1 MPNPV
6 DVNFSELFSL
16 NHLYIPEF
24 QRGYSWTKS
33 QLEDLWIDIGQIPEG
48 KHHYC
53 GSILTVIRGE
63 IRTTSPTPARVFK
76 LELVDGQQRCTTI
89 FLLLLAI
96 RDRFLQI
103 DLEHPT
109 AAQIDDGFIHFTP
122 HGGSKQLKLKNEHDD
137 LNTFMKNLVLGNE
150 PNPTVAPE
158 KRLVEAK
165 TFFDRKIAEYSEEDL
180 NELRYTITTKLVS
193 TEVYLD
199 DSLDQPTV
207 FEAINNRGL
216 GLSAMDKLKNYSM
229 LLIGRTEELENE
241 NLNFEVKWFSALQ
254 HLMKHNLYQRS
265 KEDKMLKYYWTLIY
279 GSITTSPFDAFK
291 QKFSPLIRNPNL
303 LDEEREEL
311 VSQFSKYVEGFV
323 KFAEAFTE
331 IEARTNSY
339 NIWGNSAAENESRKL
354 AALLHEKQDNMSYP
368 DLMLAVVIASY
379 IRFNHDEYTKVLSAI
394 EKTLFRVYHIIN
406 KQSQHGYSKIGKL
419 AGMIYSNSKT
429 SGEVVEWLH
438 NFATDEG
445 DLGDIRLELEN
456 RINSY
461 KWAGIKYFLHEYE
474 RHLGGGMCIN
484 FDVFPKREQSI
495 EHILPQ
501 TPEGIDYWDDRF
513 DFEQKTK
520 LTNNLGNLCLTQD
533 NSYYHNFEYP
543 RKREGVNPQDPH
555 CYLRA
560 TTHQEKK
567 LANEYEHWN
576 PENLRNREEKMVRFA
591 LERWKFDE
599 ED

>member
-1 MPNPV
+1 
-6 DVNFSELFSL
+6 
-16 NHLYIPEF
+16 
-24 QRGYSWTKS
+24 
-33 QLEDLWIDIGQIPEG
+33 
-48 KHHYC
+48 
-53 GSILTVIRGE
+53 TVIRGE

-122 HGGSKQLKLKNEHDD
+122 YGGSKQLKLKNEHDD
-137 LNTFMKNLVLGNE
+137 LNTFMKNLVLGND

-279 GSITTSPFDAFK
+279 GSITTSP
-291 QKFSPLIRNPNL
+291 
-303 LDEEREEL
+303 
-311 VSQFSKYVEGFV
+311 
-323 KFAEAFTE
+323 
-331 IEARTNSY
+331 
-339 NIWGNSAAENESRKL
+339 
-354 AALLHEKQDNMSYP
+354 
-368 DLMLAVVIASY
+368 
-379 IRFNHDEYTKVLSAI
+379 
-394 EKTLFRVYHIIN
+394 
-406 KQSQHGYSKIGKL
+406 
-419 AGMIYSNSKT
+419 
-429 SGEVVEWLH
+429 
-438 NFATDEG
+438 
-445 DLGDIRLELEN
+445 
-456 RINSY
+456 
-461 KWAGIKYFLHEYE
+461 
-474 RHLGGGMCIN
+474 
-484 FDVFPKREQSI
+484 
-495 EHILPQ
+495 
-501 TPEGIDYWDDRF
+501 
-513 DFEQKTK
+513 
-520 LTNNLGNLCLTQD
+520 
-533 NSYYHNFEYP
+533 
-543 RKREGVNPQDPH
+543 
-555 CYLRA
+555 
-560 TTHQEKK
+560 
-567 LANEYEHWN
+567 
-576 PENLRNREEKMVRFA
+576 
-591 LERWKFDE
+591 
-599 ED
+599 